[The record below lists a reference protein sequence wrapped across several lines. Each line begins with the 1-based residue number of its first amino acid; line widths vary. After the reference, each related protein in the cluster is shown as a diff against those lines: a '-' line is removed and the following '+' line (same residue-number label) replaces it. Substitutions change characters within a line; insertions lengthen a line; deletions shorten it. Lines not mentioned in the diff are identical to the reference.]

1 MDNGHTHAL
10 AAKHAGLEHQ
20 IELETRRPS
29 PDTILIHELK
39 KQKLKLKEEI
49 VQLQ

>member
-1 MDNGHTHAL
+1 MDNSHTHAL
-10 AAKHAGLEHQ
+10 AAKHAGLEHR
-20 IELETRRPS
+20 IEMENRRPS